1 MDRVDPAAL
10 AATAEKLQAVID
22 ADLRQQMPT
31 AQPLRAL
38 NVVQLGEHLFPE
50 RVQLLGPLI
59 HAGDL
64 AMVFAGRGVGK
75 TQVCLSIGAALA
87 FGAVFLRW
95 KAAQPVG
102 VLYLDA
108 EMAGSVM
115 QQRVASFIPG
125 DASEDLAE
133 NFRLFTPDLLPEGQ
147 PLPDLSTA
155 AGQQMVEPLIDD
167 NTRVIVIDN
176 LSAWC
181 RTGKENESESWTPV
195 SNWLLTLRRRGIAVL
210 LVHHAGKNGEQ
221 RGNSKKEDLLDIVIQ
236 LKRAGDYDPRTG
248 ATFTWAVTKG
258 RHLYGDDAAELDLTL
273 TMDDG
278 VARWGFKEAEAS
290 SAERILAL
298 ADEGMTAPM
307 IAEELGINRSTAWRA
322 LKKAGRLP
330 PKASKAQ
337 PDQEAH

>member
-1 MDRVDPAAL
+1 MDRVDIAAL
-10 AATAEKLQAVID
+10 AATADRLQAVIEDD
-22 ADLRQQMPT
+22 ARQPMPSAT
-31 AQPLRAL
+31 PLRAL
-38 NVVQLGEHLFPE
+38 NVMQLGEHQFPE

-59 HAGDL
+59 HAGDM

-95 KAAQPVG
+95 KAARPVG

-108 EMAGSVM
+108 EMAGAVM
-115 QQRVASFIPG
+115 QERVASFIPA
-125 DASEDLAE
+125 DASEDLAD

-147 PLPDLSTA
+147 PLPDLSTV
-155 AGQQMVEPLIDD
+155 AGQQMVEPLIDH

-248 ATFTWAVTKG
+248 AAFTWAVTKG
-258 RHLYGDDAAELDLTL
+258 RHLYGEDAAELDLTL
-273 TMDDG
+273 TIENG
-278 VARWGFKEAEAS
+278 LARWAFKEAEAS

-298 ADEGMTAPM
+298 ADESMSGPM
-307 IAEELGINRSTAWRA
+307 IAEELGINRSTVWRA

-330 PKASKAQ
+330 GKDSKPQ
-337 PDQEAH
+337 QEAH